1 MSEHR
6 ILTPYEV
13 ARSGPMTHDPLQL
26 RMQLLNGWLSD
37 VTGGTV
43 ETLYPARTCHGFTG
57 GWDSE
62 ASGISRYELGVFAL
76 HQDAVDALNKTAVNP
91 GTPEPLTRIHAQ
103 GKGPIRQI
111 GYRVRSMGQEFTVDF
126 YQGSTSPSR
135 LPSPLGYW
143 VMKGVFLEPI
153 A

>member
-13 ARSGPMTHDPLQL
+13 AQSGPMEHDPIQF
-26 RMQLLNGWLSD
+26 RMQLLNGWLGE

-43 ETLYPARTCHGFTG
+43 ETLYPARTCRGFTG

-62 ASGISRYELGVFAL
+62 ASGIPRFELGIYAV
-76 HQDAVDALNKTAVNP
+76 HQDTIDLLNKTALNP
-91 GTPEPLTRIHAQ
+91 GTPEPLTRIHV
-103 GKGPIRQI
+103 GSKGPIRQI
-111 GYRVRSMGQEFTVDF
+111 GYIVRSMGQQFTVDL
-126 YQGSTSPSR
+126 YQGPAGPSYTQSPR
-135 LPSPLGYW
+135 GYW
-143 VMKGVFLEPI
+143 VMRNVHLDHL